1 MSNYHRKSEKELVK
15 LYNTVLYKSLDH
27 FVDLPKDIRKSIDE
41 YTMPYEEEY
50 EDEEDEDEED
60 LWFPDYVEFNT
71 ALRKGL
77 KFKEKIYKQWLKNLD
92 LAFARIPQLEQPLIV
107 YKGKK
112 SEKVYSDKSFVST
125 SLQFD
130 IAMNFANKI
139 RGTDLHCCVVEITVS
154 PGSKILPIFYGSEY
168 PEEQEIL
175 LDRNGEMFVTGSTIE
190 KVRGKKVKIIFATYM
205 PSKSKK
211 AKSDKDFK

>member
-1 MSNYHRKSEKELVK
+1 MSNSQKKLEE
-15 LYNTVLYKSLDH
+15 LYNTVLYDSLTYSTK
-27 FVDLPKDIRKSIDE
+27 LPKNILRSIND
-41 YTMPYEEEY
+41 YTTPKVEPY
-50 EDEEDEDEED
+50 EDEEDEDEDEED
-60 LWFPDYVEFNT
+60 LWFPDYVEFNN

-107 YKGKK
+107 YKGKQ
-112 SEKVYSDKSFVST
+112 SEKVYSDKAFVST

-130 IAMNFANKI
+130 VAMHFAKE
-139 RGTDLHCCVVEITVS
+139 RKETGLHCCVVEITVS

-175 LDRNGEMFVTGSTIE
+175 LDRDGKMFVTGSTIE